1 VDRRAFL
8 AGTLG
13 LLAAPLAA
21 GAQAVKVHRV
31 GFLSY
36 LGCAASINRNDSFRR
51 GLRELGYVEGQNL
64 AIECRDAPGQVDR
77 FPDLA
82 RELIAL
88 NPNVIVAEGTPA
100 SLATKQATTTIP
112 IVMVGVADPEGS
124 GLIASLSRPG
134 GNVTGPS
141 LFPTLELA
149 SKVLQL
155 AKEAVPHVSSV
166 AILRDSTNPVHL
178 RIDERVVA
186 AGRELGMTP
195 RFISVRAAMDLPDAF
210 DAVLKQRAGA
220 LLVYP
225 IPIDRARGRS
235 IKGADPAT
243 LPVEQ
248 ATEVLLALNL
258 KTAKALGLTIPPAVL
273 ARADE
278 IIQ

>member
-100 SLATKQATTTIP
+100 SLATKQAT
-112 IVMVGVADPEGS
+112 
-124 GLIASLSRPG
+124 
-134 GNVTGPS
+134 
-141 LFPTLELA
+141 
-149 SKVLQL
+149 
-155 AKEAVPHVSSV
+155 
-166 AILRDSTNPVHL
+166 
-178 RIDERVVA
+178 
-186 AGRELGMTP
+186 
-195 RFISVRAAMDLPDAF
+195 
-210 DAVLKQRAGA
+210 
-220 LLVYP
+220 P
-225 IPIDRARGRS
+225 IPRGAASSPACRDLAATSRGHRYSQRLSLRRRS
-235 IKGADPAT
+235 CS
-243 LPVEQ
+243 
-248 ATEVLLALNL
+248 
-258 KTAKALGLTIPPAVL
+258 
-273 ARADE
+273 
-278 IIQ
+278 